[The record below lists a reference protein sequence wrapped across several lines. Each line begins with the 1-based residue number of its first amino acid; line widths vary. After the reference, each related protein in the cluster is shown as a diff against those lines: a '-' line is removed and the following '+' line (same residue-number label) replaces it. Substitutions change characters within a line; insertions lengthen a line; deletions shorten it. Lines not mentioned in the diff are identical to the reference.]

1 MSQADR
7 VSGVRSE
14 SISKMKNGEAARLS
28 GVVLEMV
35 KAAGEAQVDIINHLV
50 NQVTVELFL

>member
-1 MSQADR
+1 
-7 VSGVRSE
+7 
-14 SISKMKNGEAARLS
+14 MKNGEAARLS